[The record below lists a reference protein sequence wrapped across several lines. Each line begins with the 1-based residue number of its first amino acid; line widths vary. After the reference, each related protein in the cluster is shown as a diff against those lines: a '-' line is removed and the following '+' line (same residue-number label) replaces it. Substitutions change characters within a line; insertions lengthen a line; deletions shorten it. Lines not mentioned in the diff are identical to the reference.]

1 MTFPNVPLGDF
12 VYYRKI
18 GSIISHHALNTLSRR
33 QDWSTLERA
42 MRRNILVV
50 DDAPQNI
57 HVLRETLKQDY
68 RITAALSGEKALQIV
83 ENGGK
88 PDVILLDIVM
98 SGMSGYDVCRKLKE
112 NRESRDI
119 PIIFISAKSEI
130 VDKIKGFEV
139 GGVDYV
145 TKPFEPTEVLARV
158 KTQIDLAESR
168 EIIEE
173 KNHEQRE
180 LLHIL
185 CHDVANPLTTIL
197 WTLNALKK
205 NPDRFEAVEPV
216 IRSAVQNGIEVVDL
230 VRKMR
235 ATEEK
240 VIELAKINLRDS
252 IEISV
257 QMLDGRFR
265 EKNVELEISVDGSIE
280 VLAERTS
287 LINSVLNNALTNAL
301 KFSHPGA
308 KVQIYNSINNE
319 WIVLAIRDNGIGIP
333 TKLISDLF
341 DIGKST
347 SRTGTSG
354 ETGTGFGM
362 SLMRKFVDAYKG
374 KLAIDSTTIDQ
385 DTQHHGTTIYISFRQ
400 AEVDDINTKTGEND
414 REQTYSYGR

>member
-1 MTFPNVPLGDF
+1 M
-12 VYYRKI
+12 
-18 GSIISHHALNTLSRR
+18 
-33 QDWSTLERA
+33 
-42 MRRNILVV
+42 
-50 DDAPQNI
+50 
-57 HVLRETLKQDY
+57 
-68 RITAALSGEKALQIV
+68 

-205 NPDRFEAVEPV
+205 NPDRFEAAEPV